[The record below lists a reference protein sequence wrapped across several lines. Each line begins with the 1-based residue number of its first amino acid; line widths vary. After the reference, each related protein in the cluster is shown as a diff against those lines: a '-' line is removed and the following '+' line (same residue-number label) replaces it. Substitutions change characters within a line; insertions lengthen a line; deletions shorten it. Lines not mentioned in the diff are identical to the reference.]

1 MLIICSRN
9 SNRAPRLYNSYH
21 VFKDDFELFVA
32 GDKIPIYLSENNFI
46 DISQAKPNFFPRVFN
61 FFYLLYFSSIFT
73 IKINHYKYL
82 LKQLSFI
89 ILKKIKD
96 KQFDIVIVHHIDLL
110 PVLSYLKSI
119 MNFKLVVN
127 LHEYYPKEF
136 DDQKN
141 WSKMGEY
148 WDNLCEYFFDD
159 VDLFLSVN
167 KSISDSFIENFNLVH
182 KTFLTFP
189 NVKPFEKLKII
200 NNDKK
205 EISLIHHGAAIP
217 SRNIEAMIK
226 LMDFLP
232 ENYVLY
238 LMLLERNPEYY
249 NSLKTF
255 QSSRIVFI
263 EPVSFDEI
271 TRVLNKFDIGLY
283 YLTPSNFNEKNS
295 LPNKFF
301 EFIQARLCIAIS
313 PVKEMKNIVQDYNLG
328 IISDE
333 FNINDLANKIKS
345 LARKDILNFKM
356 NVDSCS
362 YRFSLDFHKESV
374 LKEIKK
380 L

>member
-1 MLIICSRN
+1 
-9 SNRAPRLYNSYH
+9 
-21 VFKDDFELFVA
+21 
-32 GDKIPIYLSENNFI
+32 
-46 DISQAKPNFFPRVFN
+46 
-61 FFYLLYFSSIFT
+61 
-73 IKINHYKYL
+73 
-82 LKQLSFI
+82 
-89 ILKKIKD
+89 
-96 KQFDIVIVHHIDLL
+96 
-110 PVLSYLKSI
+110 
-119 MNFKLVVN
+119 
-127 LHEYYPKEF
+127 
-136 DDQKN
+136 
-141 WSKMGEY
+141 
-148 WDNLCEYFFDD
+148 
-159 VDLFLSVN
+159 
-167 KSISDSFIENFNLVH
+167 
-182 KTFLTFP
+182 
-189 NVKPFEKLKII
+189 
-200 NNDKK
+200 
-205 EISLIHHGAAIP
+205 
-217 SRNIEAMIK
+217 
-226 LMDFLP
+226 
-232 ENYVLY
+232 
-238 LMLLERNPEYY
+238 MLLERNPEYY